1 MRLPEEMAL
10 LGERVPRVSAALQG
24 HTGLLVWQASRESS
38 KGKEGFQP
46 TDCTRRLQTR
56 MLRLFQ
62 VSVGRDG
69 LCCAGWEV
77 QRVLGRLS
85 NNGNLSSPSEISLW
99 DLQAK
104 QAAEVSAGM
113 KNHLLPRHFLQAT
126 HLGRGLIKKSSAKEL
141 PTPVITEAAKV
152 KDPAEIWG
160 EKS

>member
-1 MRLPEEMAL
+1 MSVLPFRDTLGCWSGRLPV
-10 LGERVPRVSAALQG
+10 RAARGML
-24 HTGLLVWQASRESS
+24 
-38 KGKEGFQP
+38 KEGFQP